1 MSFFAVGAGIATAV
15 GAGAGTAAVVGAAA
29 AVGNAAYQ
37 NNQQK
42 KMQNKALDAQRTI
55 AEGIEYEPIDIEKL
69 KQDAQNQ
76 AIANATASLA
86 LERSLT
92 PDVSATREE
101 LARQIRT
108 DLERG
113 GELPTDVANR
123 VNQAGRVIGSRSG
136 NVGSTTPLT
145 AALLG
150 LSSMDIID
158 ERRDAA
164 SDLLKDNQLPVS
176 GLDPGAIAS
185 LEVANNAAQND
196 FNLAQAGVA
205 SNLAQSEAN
214 ARASQFGATQ
224 GLISSLG
231 PAISQIGSAFKSEQ
245 QPKKKYDTAVSR
257 KTTGLGLTDTYKP
270 LGGVQPFAM
279 P

>member
-1 MSFFAVGAGIATAV
+1 MSFFAVGAGVATAL
-15 GAGAGTAAVVGAAA
+15 GATAGTAAVVGGVA

-37 NNQQK
+37 NSQQK

-69 KQDAQNQ
+69 KADAQNQ

-86 LERSLT
+86 IERSLQ
-92 PDVSATREE
+92 PDVGATREE

-150 LSSMDIID
+150 LSSMDIIED
-158 ERRDAA
+158 RRDAA
-164 SDLLKDNQLPVS
+164 SDLLQANPLPIAGLGPGDLASVEIANANAGNQF
-176 GLDPGAIAS
+176 GL
-185 LEVANNAAQND
+185 E
-196 FNLAQAGVA
+196 QAGVA
-205 SNLAQSEAN
+205 SNLASSEA
-214 ARASQFGATQ
+214 AAKASQFGATQ

-231 PAISQIGSAFKSEQ
+231 PAISQIGSAIKADQ
-245 QPKKKYDTAVSR
+245 APKKKYDTAVSR
-257 KTTGLGLTDTYKP
+257 KTSGLGLTETYKP